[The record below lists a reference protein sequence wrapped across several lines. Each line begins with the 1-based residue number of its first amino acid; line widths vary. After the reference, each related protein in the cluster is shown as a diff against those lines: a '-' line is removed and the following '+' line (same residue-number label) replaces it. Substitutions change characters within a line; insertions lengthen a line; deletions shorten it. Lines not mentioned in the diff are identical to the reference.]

1 MSDESGIWDDTL
13 LSVSDIAEH
22 LKVSK
27 MTVYRLIRSGKLDA
41 VRIGHSFRVTLSA
54 VEAYVRGAQV

>member
-41 VRIGHSFRVTLSA
+41 VRIGHSFRVTLTA

>member
-41 VRIGHSFRVTLSA
+41 IRIGHSFRVTLTA